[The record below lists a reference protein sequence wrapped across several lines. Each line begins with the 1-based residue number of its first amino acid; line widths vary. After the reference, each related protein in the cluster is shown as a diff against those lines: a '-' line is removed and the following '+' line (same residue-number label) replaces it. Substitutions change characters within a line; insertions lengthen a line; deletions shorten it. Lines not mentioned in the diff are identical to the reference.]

1 MLTWETS
8 RSVTTPPSKSNLST
22 SRERPVI
29 QGLCSVTGH
38 PTPKRGTMWKE
49 LFELAECYQV
59 FKLREFYHAEIVTSF
74 DKSNAA
80 NILFEFAY
88 RHIDLKEQVLSF
100 LSNSVEDFD
109 SGDRDSFTAYK
120 DHSEGYL
127 LLIGMLKRSKLH
139 AHQGLAQL

>member
-1 MLTWETS
+1 
-8 RSVTTPPSKSNLST
+8 
-22 SRERPVI
+22 
-29 QGLCSVTGH
+29 
-38 PTPKRGTMWKE
+38 MWKE